1 MHDVILRI
9 FFSGLMAFVPS
20 KDGKELTVL
29 VVSGSHSMQLAD
41 GTAMPLHMPILLA
54 RASHCEDPDPCP
66 ASDPTIAKFLFAGKP
81 AERAADSLRAAVL
94 GGGAWQLSNSDFSLP
109 AATAP
114 LDVRRNARGRTAKG
128 QPLQVPRTAKER
140 ADFSWVPDMTS
151 IAPDSG
157 EIKPE
162 LLGEHPPAG
171 LIAARFRLR
180 SGSVITYSMIRV
192 DGKVRPIHFNVAP
205 GAAEVPYAQAAAN
218 WVQAEIHVPGDA
230 VDLVE
235 TNFQTGAERTIKLR
249 PVEGIV
255 ELAVLN
261 FPPFVAPAAGS
272 KQPLPKRGQHF
283 EVYYDLMTTP
293 PAKGQRPVPDLP
305 KDMEALDPQ
314 SEWSPL
320 HPQEPVSNL
329 LEHLGMNPRGKKKS
343 PYDLTLCPG
352 AQIP

>member
-1 MHDVILRI
+1 VHDVILRI

-20 KDGKELTVL
+20 KDGKELTVM
-29 VVSGSHSMQLAD
+29 VVNGSHSMQLAD
-41 GTAMPLHMPILLA
+41 GAALPPHMSILLA
-54 RASHCEDPDPCP
+54 RASHCEDPEPCP
-66 ASDPTIAKFLFAGKP
+66 SDDKIAEFLFKGKP
-81 AERAADSLRAAVL
+81 TDRAADSLRGAVL
-94 GGGAWQLSNSDFSLP
+94 GGGAWQLSSSDFTLP
-109 AATAP
+109 GATAP

-128 QPLQVPRTAKER
+128 RPLQVPRTPRER
-140 ADFSWVPDMTS
+140 EDFSWVPALKS

-162 LLGEHPPAG
+162 LLGEHPPAS

-205 GAAEVPYAQAAAN
+205 GAPEVPYAQAAAN
-218 WVQAEIHVPGDA
+218 WVEAEIHIPGDA
-230 VDLVE
+230 VELVE

-249 PVEGIV
+249 PVNGVV

-261 FPPFVAPAAGS
+261 FPPFVAPAADS
-272 KQPLPKRGQHF
+272 KPQQPKRGQHF
-283 EVYYDLMTTP
+283 EAYYDLMTTP

-305 KDMEALDPQ
+305 KDLEASDPQ
-314 SEWSPL
+314 AEWGSL
-320 HPQEPVSNL
+320 HPKEPWSYL
-329 LEHLGMNPRGKKKS
+329 LDSLGMNPRGKKRS

-352 AQIP
+352 ARVP

>member
-54 RASHCEDPDPCP
+54 RASHCEEPKPCP
-66 ASDPTIAKFLFAGKP
+66 SDEKIAKFLFGKSP
-81 AERAADSLRAAVL
+81 DRAADSLRAAVL
-94 GGGAWQLSNSDFSLP
+94 GGGAWQLSSSDFSLP
-109 AATAP
+109 GATAP
-114 LDVRRNARGRTAKG
+114 LDVRRNARGRTAEG
-128 QPLQVPRTAKER
+128 RPLQVPTTSRER
-140 ADFSWVPDMTS
+140 EDFSWVPDLTA

-180 SGSVITYSMIRV
+180 SGSVITYAMIRV

-205 GAAEVPYAQAAAN
+205 GAAQVPYAQAAAN
-218 WVQAEIHVPGDA
+218 WVEAEIHIPGDA
-230 VDLVE
+230 VELVE

-249 PVEGIV
+249 PVNGVV

-261 FPPFVAPAAGS
+261 FPPFVAPAPDA
-272 KQPLPKRGQHF
+272 KPPLPKRGQHF

-305 KDMEALDPQ
+305 KDMEASDPQ
-314 SEWSPL
+314 AEWAPL
-320 HPQEPVSNL
+320 HPKEPWSNL
-329 LEHLGMNPRGKKKS
+329 LESLGMNPRGKKKS